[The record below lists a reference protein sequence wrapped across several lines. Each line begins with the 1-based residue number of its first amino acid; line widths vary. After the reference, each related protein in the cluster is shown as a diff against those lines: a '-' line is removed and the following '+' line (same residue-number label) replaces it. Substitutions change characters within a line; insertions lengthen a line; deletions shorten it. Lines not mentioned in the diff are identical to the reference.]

1 MAEIRWVDRDA
12 EGKIKGHYAR
22 KQDWH
27 KAEDFVTE
35 DSAELLAFDAEMKAQ
50 QEADQKAAKDKDAL
64 IGKLSTD
71 VASLTAEL
79 TSAQTKLS
87 ALDKLQADVEAL
99 KASKR
104 DMIVR

>member
-27 KAEDFVTE
+27 KDEDFVE
-35 DSAELLAFDAEMKAQ
+35 EGSAELVEFDAKSKAAM
-50 QEADQKAAKDKDAL
+50 EAAQKAAADKDAL

-71 VASLTAEL
+71 VAALTAEL
-79 TSAQTKLS
+79 VSAQSKLS
-87 ALDKLQADVEAL
+87 VLDKLQADVEAL
-99 KASKR
+99 KASKGA
-104 DMIVR
+104 